1 METTAYMTM
10 MTNMTTEQKSLPAD
24 EHTRLKHI
32 CRFIEGYATAML
44 SAGATTSRIEH
55 CVERISRRY
64 GVISDLSLLPSRILL
79 TVWDTN
85 HSHNYSLVGHTH
97 KNGINLQTVTSLSRL
112 SFLDIPLETACE
124 QLKTIISTPRMN
136 KWTVILLTAL
146 ANLSFCRLFDGD
158 WSAMGVVFAST
169 VIGNVYKNY
178 MVEKHWDIRFTT
190 IVAAYISAI
199 VGSSCFIFGFGST
212 PQTALG
218 TSVLW
223 LVPGIRFINAICDMT
238 NGHYVVSQSRMT
250 DAVITTICLS
260 SGLCLALLTL
270 NIQWK

>member
-1 METTAYMTM
+1 MTM

-79 TVWDTN
+79 TVWDAN

-158 WSAMGVVFAST
+158 WYAMGVVFAAT

>member
-1 METTAYMTM
+1 MTM

-79 TVWDTN
+79 TVWDIN

-124 QLKTIISTPRMN
+124 QLKIITSTPRMN

-158 WSAMGVVFAST
+158 WYAMGVVFAAT

>member
-1 METTAYMTM
+1 METTAYMTV

-158 WSAMGVVFAST
+158 WYAMGVVFAAT

>member
-1 METTAYMTM
+1 MTM
-10 MTNMTTEQKSLPAD
+10 TKMMTTEHDAMPAD
-24 EHTRLKHI
+24 EHTRIKKV
-32 CRFIEGYATAML
+32 CQFIEEYATAML

-55 CVERISRRY
+55 CVERISKSY
-64 GVISDLSLLPSRILL
+64 DIISDLSLLPSRILL
-79 TVWDTN
+79 TVWDTR
-85 HSHNYSLVGHTH
+85 HRHNYSLVGHTH
-97 KNGINLQTVTSLSRL
+97 TNGINLQTVTALSRL
-112 SFLDIPLETACE
+112 SFLDMPLATACE
-124 QLKTIISTPRMN
+124 QMRIIISTPRLN
-136 KWTVILLTAL
+136 KWMVILLTAL

-158 WSAMGVVFAST
+158 WYAMGVVFAAT

-178 MVEKHWDIRFTT
+178 MTERHWDIRFTT

-199 VGSSCFIFGFGST
+199 VGSSCFIFGFGDT

-250 DAVITTICLS
+250 DAIITTICLS
-260 SGLCLALLTL
+260 LGLCLALLTL

>member
-1 METTAYMTM
+1 METTAFMTM
-10 MTNMTTEQKSLPAD
+10 MTNMTTEQKSLPVD

-158 WSAMGVVFAST
+158 WYAMGVVFAAT

>member
-10 MTNMTTEQKSLPAD
+10 MTTMTTEQKSLPAD

-64 GVISDLSLLPSRILL
+64 GVISDLSLLPSRIML

-136 KWTVILLTAL
+136 KWTVVLLTAL

-158 WSAMGVVFAST
+158 WYAMGVVFAAT

>member
-10 MTNMTTEQKSLPAD
+10 MTNMTTEQKTLPAD

-158 WSAMGVVFAST
+158 WYAMGVVFAAT

>member
-1 METTAYMTM
+1 METTAFMTM
-10 MTNMTTEQKSLPAD
+10 MTNMTTEQKTLPAD

-158 WSAMGVVFAST
+158 WYAMGVVFAAT

>member
-64 GVISDLSLLPSRILL
+64 GVISDLSLLPSRIML

-124 QLKTIISTPRMN
+124 QLKIITSTPRMN
-136 KWTVILLTAL
+136 KWTVVLLTAL

-158 WSAMGVVFAST
+158 WYAMGVVFAAT

>member
-1 METTAYMTM
+1 MVTTEYMTM
-10 MTNMTTEQKSLPAD
+10 TKNMTTEQYAIPTD
-24 EHTRLKHI
+24 EHTRIKNV
-32 CRFIEGYATAML
+32 CKFIEEYATAML

-55 CVERISRRY
+55 CVERISKRY
-64 GVISDLSLLPSRILL
+64 DIISDLSLLPSRILL
-79 TVWDTN
+79 TVWDTS
-85 HSHNYSLVGHTH
+85 HRHNYSLVGHTH
-97 KNGINLQTVTSLSRL
+97 KNGINLQTVTELSRL

-124 QLKTIISTPRMN
+124 QMKLIISMPRLN
-136 KWTVILLTAL
+136 KWIVILLTAL

-158 WSAMGVVFAST
+158 WYAMGVVFAAT

-178 MVEKHWDIRFTT
+178 MLERHWDIRFTT

-199 VGSSCFIFGFGST
+199 VGSSCFIFDFGST
-212 PQTALG
+212 PQIALG

-223 LVPGIRFINAICDMT
+223 LVPGIRFINAISDMT

-260 SGLCLALLTL
+260 LGLCLALLTL

>member
-10 MTNMTTEQKSLPAD
+10 MTNMTTEQKTLPAD

-136 KWTVILLTAL
+136 KWTVVLLTAL

-158 WSAMGVVFAST
+158 WYAMGVVFAAT

>member
-1 METTAYMTM
+1 M
-10 MTNMTTEQKSLPAD
+10 MTNMTDEQYGIPAD
-24 EHTRLKHI
+24 GHARIKNV
-32 CRFIEGYATAML
+32 CQFIEEYATAML

-55 CVERISRRY
+55 CVERISKRY
-64 GVISDLSLLPSRILL
+64 GIISDLSLLPSRILL
-79 TVWDTN
+79 TVWDKN
-85 HSHNYSLVGHTH
+85 HTHNYSLVGHTH

-112 SFLDIPLETACE
+112 SFQDIPLETASG
-124 QLKTIISTPRMN
+124 QMKAIIATPRMN
-136 KWTVILLTAL
+136 KWMVILLTAL

-158 WSAMGVVFAST
+158 WYAMGVVFAAT
-169 VIGNVYKNY
+169 VIGNVYENL
-178 MVEKHWDIRFTT
+178 MIEKHCDIRFTT

-199 VGSSCFIFGFGST
+199 VGSSCFIFGFGGT

-218 TSVLW
+218 ASVLW

-260 SGLCLALLTL
+260 LGLCLALLTL
-270 NIQWK
+270 DIQWK

>member
-64 GVISDLSLLPSRILL
+64 GVISDLSLLPSRIML

-158 WSAMGVVFAST
+158 WYAMGVVFAAT

>member
-64 GVISDLSLLPSRILL
+64 GVISDLSLLPSRIML

-124 QLKTIISTPRMN
+124 QLKTITSTPRMN

-158 WSAMGVVFAST
+158 WYAMGVVFAAT

>member
-1 METTAYMTM
+1 
-10 MTNMTTEQKSLPAD
+10 MTNMTNMTNMINEQNPKPAD
-24 EHTRLKHI
+24 EHTRLKNI
-32 CRFIEGYATAML
+32 CRFIEEYATAML

-55 CVERISRRY
+55 CVERISQRY
-64 GVISDLSLLPSRILL
+64 SIISDLSLLPSRILL
-79 TVWDTN
+79 TVWDTS

-112 SFLDIPLETACE
+112 SFLDIPLEVAYE
-124 QLKTIISTPRMN
+124 QMRVITSTPRMN
-136 KWTVILLTAL
+136 KWIVIMLTAL

-158 WSAMGVVFAST
+158 WYAMGVVFAAT

-178 MVEKHWDIRFTT
+178 MMENRWDIRFTT

-260 SGLCLALLTL
+260 LGLCLALLTL

>member
-158 WSAMGVVFAST
+158 WYAMGVVFAAT

-178 MVEKHWDIRFTT
+178 MVEKQWDIRFTT

-260 SGLCLALLTL
+260 LGLCLALLTL

>member
-1 METTAYMTM
+1 MVTTEYMTM
-10 MTNMTTEQKSLPAD
+10 MTNMTTEPSAIPAD
-24 EHTRLKHI
+24 EHTRIKNV
-32 CRFIEGYATAML
+32 CKFIEEYATAML

-55 CVERISRRY
+55 CVERISKRY
-64 GVISDLSLLPSRILL
+64 DIISDLSLLPSRILL
-79 TVWDTN
+79 TVWDTS
-85 HSHNYSLVGHTH
+85 HRHNYSLVGHTH
-97 KNGINLQTVTSLSRL
+97 KNGINLQTVTELSRL

-124 QLKTIISTPRMN
+124 QMKLIISMPRLN
-136 KWTVILLTAL
+136 KWIVILLTAL

-158 WSAMGVVFAST
+158 WYAMGVVFAAT

-178 MVEKHWDIRFTT
+178 MLEWHWDIRFTT

-199 VGSSCFIFGFGST
+199 VGSSCFIFGFGNT

-223 LVPGIRFINAICDMT
+223 LIPGIRFINAICDMT

-260 SGLCLALLTL
+260 LGLCLALLTL

>member
-158 WSAMGVVFAST
+158 WYAMGVVFAAT

>member
-10 MTNMTTEQKSLPAD
+10 MTNITTEQKSLPAD

-64 GVISDLSLLPSRILL
+64 GVISDLSLLPSRIML

-158 WSAMGVVFAST
+158 WYAMGVVFAAT

>member
-64 GVISDLSLLPSRILL
+64 GVISDLSLLPSRIML

-158 WSAMGVVFAST
+158 WYAMGVVFAAT

-218 TSVLW
+218 TSVLC